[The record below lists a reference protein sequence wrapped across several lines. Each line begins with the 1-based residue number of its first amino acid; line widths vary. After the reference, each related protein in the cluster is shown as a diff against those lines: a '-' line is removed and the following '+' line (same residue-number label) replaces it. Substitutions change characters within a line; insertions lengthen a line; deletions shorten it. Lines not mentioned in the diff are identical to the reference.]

1 MMIALAEP
9 ERDDED
15 DTVMIAMAGPE
26 QERHDRHEDDE
37 DDTVMIAMA
46 EPELDGDATILIA
59 TADLP
64 AGTEDLQHPASGDHE
79 QR

>member
-1 MMIALAEP
+1 MSAA
-9 ERDDED
+9 R
-15 DTVMIAMAGPE
+15 TA
-26 QERHDRHEDDE
+26 RRRR

-64 AGTEDLQHPASGDHE
+64 AGTEDLQHPASGEHE